1 MKKMKTNYKKMYSD
15 PEDRIIAEILDLMI
29 ATQFDQDKT
38 NPDVK
43 RLIALQDKLERMK
56 TPGRKSITN
65 N

>member
-1 MKKMKTNYKKMYSD
+1 MKTNYKKMYSD
-15 PEDRIIAEILDLMI
+15 PEDRLMTEILDLMI